1 MYTNNNIIF
10 DVTEYK
16 PGRNTMLMPS
26 YLDQQNYFEV
36 NTSEIYDHFP
46 KHCRFDRTN
55 IEINIIAYST
65 YFLSEY
71 LYIYDKQRCQYW
83 NHYAESTFVHILV
96 GINEIIYSRN

>member
-36 NTSEIYDHFP
+36 NTSEIYDHFS

-55 IEINIIAYST
+55 IEINIIVRIFYQNICT
-65 YFLSEY
+65 YMTNT
-71 LYIYDKQRCQYW
+71 DV
-83 NHYAESTFVHILV
+83 NT
-96 GINEIIYSRN
+96 EIIMQSLPLFTFW

>member
-55 IEINIIAYST
+55 IEINIIVRISYQNIYT
-65 YFLSEY
+65 YMTNIDVNTEMIMQSLPLF
-71 LYIYDKQRCQYW
+71 
-83 NHYAESTFVHILV
+83 TFW
-96 GINEIIYSRN
+96 